1 MTVFSFSI
9 YKWPILLM
17 LSRHTY
23 SMTSLQNAVWDTSP
37 ALTDLA
43 GAIGTFKWMPKC
55 FNILLLSRACV
66 TTLARGWRWDRE
78 LAIKPQAW
86 LEDDGIVLQKNGE
99 MLKSSTSHSQA
110 RTARVMPL
118 LRTRVCVRVC
128 VWPQWGQNMHGSV
141 SSAGLDH
148 SMTDSIRRITCY
160 FSLAL
165 SWRLM
170 HVCLMEIMFAIPK
183 RRLMVAYTPLWTNI
197 IMLSIYITV
206 FFYIFLFYGA

>member
-1 MTVFSFSI
+1 MTVFSISI

-23 SMTSLQNAVWDTSP
+23 SMTCLCRTVWDTSP

-43 GAIGTFKWMPKC
+43 GAIGTFKWMLKC
-55 FNILLLSRACV
+55 FNILLLSQTCV
-66 TTLARGWRWDRE
+66 TTLTRGGDGIELE

-99 MLKSSTSHSQA
+99 MLQSSTSHSQA
-110 RTARVMPL
+110 RTARVMPP
-118 LRTRVCVRVC
+118 LRTPVRVCVC
-128 VWPQWGQNMHGSV
+128 VWPQWGHNMHGSV

-148 SMTDSIRRITCY
+148 SMTDSIRRY

-170 HVCLMEIMFAIPK
+170 RVCLIEIMFAIPK
-183 RRLMVAYTPLWTNI
+183 RRLVVAFPPLWTNI

-206 FFYIFLFYGA
+206 FLICSYFMIY